1 MEENEQLKAWKSNFG
16 VEYTNRNAILPESR
30 INAFRSIIK
39 DLNINKILEIGC
51 NVGHNLIALSK
62 IGDFKLIGLEP
73 SKYAVLQGRSYSN
86 NISILEG
93 DIFDIP
99 FKNGYFELVFTS
111 GVLIHINLAD
121 LPKAIDEMYRVSNKY
136 VLAIEYYS
144 EVESV
149 IPYRGHD
156 NLLWKRDFKKIFV
169 ERHPDLKL
177 LRNGFLDRENGFD
190 RTHWWLFEK

>member
-16 VEYTNRNAILPESR
+16 VEYTNRNVILPESR